1 MHRDALLAAVL
12 APIAFVSYLLSL
24 GVRPG
29 FGGTGGRPFL
39 VFSVLL
45 AGVGLLV
52 VEGHRRGLLTPLPV
66 ATALLLLAPWIGVGP
81 RLGSFAGGVSP
92 DSVAVVDF
100 LPGVVLVA
108 GTVAVLSGV
117 EYAALRHPDVHEALD
132 VRAGVGSLAVGV
144 LHAATVLGFSGLRFP
159 TLDLVTVGL
168 LAWVTVGLVA
178 LGAVPTYVAVHLNR
192 VAPPTVVG
200 AGLVFV
206 LVAPTGGALSFGTI
220 YAVGWVV
227 PLSLSLVAG
236 AAEARFVRQ
245 QADGTGIRA

>member
-29 FGGTGGRPFL
+29 FGGTGGRTFAL
-39 VFSVLL
+39 FSVLL
-45 AGVGLLV
+45 AAVGLLV

-66 ATALLLLAPWIGVGP
+66 ATALLLLTPWVGVGP
-81 RLGSFAGGVSP
+81 RLGSVAGRVAP
-92 DSVAVVDF
+92 DAVTVVDF
-100 LPGVVLVA
+100 LPGVALVA
-108 GTVAVLSGV
+108 GTVAALGGV
-117 EYAALRHPDVHEALD
+117 EYVALRHPNAHEAVD

-144 LHAATVLGFSGLRFP
+144 LHAATVLGFSGLRFSSF
-159 TLDLVTVGL
+159 DVVTVGL
-168 LAWVTVGLVA
+168 LVWVTVGLVA
-178 LGAVPTYVAVHLNR
+178 LGTVPTYVAVTLNR

-206 LVAPTGGALSFGTI
+206 LVAPTGDALSFGVL

-236 AAEARFVRQ
+236 AAEARFVRR